1 MFYVKE
7 DRLIIKQQN
16 EIDIPFDQINSLRVS
31 RTIDHKL
38 NYLFAIAA
46 GACGI
51 IFIYFINNVLLLF
64 LGLILLLVSMFLK
77 RESNK
82 LRISTREREKIYIPL
97 KDQDINEIRK
107 IISDHEQYRKKRFV
121 PKD

>member
-16 EIDIPFDQINSLRVS
+16 EINIPFDQINSLRVS

-51 IFIYFINNVLLLF
+51 IFIYLINNVLILF
-64 LGLILLLVSMFLK
+64 VGLILLLASMFLK

-82 LRISTREREKIYIPL
+82 LRISTRNKEKIYAAL
-97 KDQDINEIRK
+97 KDQDITEVRK
-107 IISDHEQYRKKRFV
+107 IISEHDLYRKKRFV
-121 PKD
+121 PKY